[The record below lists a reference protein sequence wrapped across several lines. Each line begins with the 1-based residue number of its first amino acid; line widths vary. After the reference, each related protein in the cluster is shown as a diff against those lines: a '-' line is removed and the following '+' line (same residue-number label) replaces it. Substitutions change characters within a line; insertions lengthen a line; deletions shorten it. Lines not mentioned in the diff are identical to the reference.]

1 MKFRKIYKS
10 YYYIVHQI
18 LTFILSQFLLTI
30 SIYLKLSNTIN
41 NPLLT
46 ILSFLNNLFKI
57 SSLKN
62 QIVSSFI
69 AQK

>member
-57 SSLKN
+57 SFLKN

-69 AQK
+69 LQK

>member
-41 NPLLT
+41 NLLLT

>member
-18 LTFILSQFLLTI
+18 PTFILSQFLLTI

-57 SSLKN
+57 SFLKN

-69 AQK
+69 LQK